1 MPPANDSAILFRP
14 FTIETIMN
22 MTAKQS
28 FLVEG
33 IVSDMAKWLM
43 EDRSVSLTD
52 ALGLI
57 YNSQTFEK
65 LQNSATGLCSESCA
79 YNYDILISELE
90 NGELVQTE
98 I

>member
-1 MPPANDSAILFRP
+1 
-14 FTIETIMN
+14 
-22 MTAKQS
+22 MTVKQS

-33 IVSDMAKWLM
+33 IVSDMTKWLM

-52 ALGLI
+52 ALGII

-65 LQNSATGLCSESCA
+65 LQNSATGLYSESSA

-90 NGELVQTE
+90 NGKIVQTE
-98 I
+98 V

>member
-1 MPPANDSAILFRP
+1 
-14 FTIETIMN
+14 
-22 MTAKQS
+22 MTVKQS

-65 LQNSATGLCSESCA
+65 LQNSATGLCSESSA
-79 YNYDILISELE
+79 YNYDILASELE
-90 NGELVQTE
+90 NGEIVQTE
-98 I
+98 V

>member
-1 MPPANDSAILFRP
+1 
-14 FTIETIMN
+14 
-22 MTAKQS
+22 MTVKQS

-57 YNSQTFEK
+57 YNSQTFE
-65 LQNSATGLCSESCA
+65 
-79 YNYDILISELE
+79 NYDILASELA
-90 NGELVQTE
+90 NGKIVQTE
-98 I
+98 V

>member
-1 MPPANDSAILFRP
+1 
-14 FTIETIMN
+14 

-28 FLVEG
+28 FLIEG

-43 EDRSVSLTD
+43 VERSVSLQN

-65 LQNSATGLCSESCA
+65 LQNPATGLCSESSA
-79 YNYDILISELE
+79 YNYDILVSELK
-90 NGELVQTE
+90 NGKIVQTE
-98 I
+98 V